1 MNDIKA
7 LYARWKDRATLDPDL
22 AAELAQIE
30 GDEDAILDRFYKNL
44 EFGTAGLRGVI
55 GAGTN
60 RMNVYT
66 VGQATQGLA
75 SYLNE
80 TYDAP
85 SVAIAY
91 DSRIKSDT
99 FSRFAAGVLA
109 ANGIRVYIYPELVP
123 TPMLSF
129 AVRHFGCKG
138 GIILTASH
146 NPAKY
151 NGYKCYDPEG

>member
-1 MNDIKA
+1 MNDIHA
-7 LYARWKDRATLDPDL
+7 LYDRWLKKATADPDL
-22 AAELAQIE
+22 MQELQAIA

-60 RMNVYT
+60 RMNIYT

-75 SYLNE
+75 TYLNE
-80 TYDAP
+80 TYAAP

-99 FSRFAAGVLA
+99 LCFFFCV
-109 ANGIRVYIYPELVP
+109 
-123 TPMLSF
+123 
-129 AVRHFGCKG
+129 
-138 GIILTASH
+138 
-146 NPAKY
+146 
-151 NGYKCYDPEG
+151 